1 MRLLHV
7 LGGGDSAETVPVTG
21 HKLRHAQNRQW
32 NQRGIE
38 LPRRNILCPS
48 LGRSRLNVDSMY
60 SLAEANQK
68 FVRDSTG
75 LLCNLLRAEDMAAAR
90 PVDQNLAE

>member
-1 MRLLHV
+1 MCLV
-7 LGGGDSAETVPVTG
+7 AEILQRRFPLPDTNCDTRKTG
-21 HKLRHAQNRQW
+21 SGT
-32 NQRGIE
+32 QRGIE

-48 LGRSRLNVDSMY
+48 LGRSRLNVDSMN

>member
-1 MRLLHV
+1 
-7 LGGGDSAETVPVTG
+7 
-21 HKLRHAQNRQW
+21 
-32 NQRGIE
+32 
-38 LPRRNILCPS
+38 
-48 LGRSRLNVDSMY
+48 MY

-75 LLCNLLRAEDMAAAR
+75 LLFNLLRAEDMAAAR

>member
-1 MRLLHV
+1 ML
-7 LGGGDSAETVPVTG
+7 T
-21 HKLRHAQNRQW
+21 KINRIFPPQYS
-32 NQRGIE
+32 
-38 LPRRNILCPS
+38 LPILEP
-48 LGRSRLNVDSMY
+48 LGRSRLDVDSMY

-90 PVDQNLAE
+90 PVDQNLTRAA

>member
-1 MRLLHV
+1 
-7 LGGGDSAETVPVTG
+7 
-21 HKLRHAQNRQW
+21 
-32 NQRGIE
+32 
-38 LPRRNILCPS
+38 
-48 LGRSRLNVDSMY
+48 MY

-75 LLCNLLRAEDMAAAR
+75 LLCNLLRAEDMAAPR

>member
-1 MRLLHV
+1 
-7 LGGGDSAETVPVTG
+7 
-21 HKLRHAQNRQW
+21 
-32 NQRGIE
+32 
-38 LPRRNILCPS
+38 
-48 LGRSRLNVDSMY
+48 MY

-90 PVDQNLAE
+90 PVDQNLTRAA